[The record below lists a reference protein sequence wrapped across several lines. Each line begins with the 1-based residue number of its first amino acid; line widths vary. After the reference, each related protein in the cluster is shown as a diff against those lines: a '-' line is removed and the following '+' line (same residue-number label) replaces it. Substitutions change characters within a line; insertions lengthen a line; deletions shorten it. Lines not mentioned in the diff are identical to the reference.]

1 MKHIFNISFF
11 ASITLVLLIFVGCDE
26 KIERSG
32 IVVDQQTHEPLQDV
46 LIEIM
51 FKQKTKDSLNEKVL
65 TDQNGYFFISERKS
79 KKQLY
84 ELSKSGYVKLSSFLT
99 VKNDTTELERVT
111 N

>member
-1 MKHIFNISFF
+1 MKRIFTISLFP
-11 ASITLVLLIFVGCDE
+11 ILIIILLILVGCDE

-51 FKQKTKDSLNEKVL
+51 YKQHTKDSLNEKVL

-84 ELSKSGYVKLSSFLT
+84 ELSKSGYVKLRSFLT

>member
-11 ASITLVLLIFVGCDE
+11 TFITLVLLIFVGCDE

-32 IVVDQQTHEPLQDV
+32 IIVDQQTHEPLQDV

-51 FKQKTKDSLNEKVL
+51 YKQHTKDSLNEKVL

-84 ELSKSGYVKLSSFLT
+84 ELSKSGYVNLRSFLI